1 VKGGKDL
8 KQVADR
14 ELLVVKGKM
23 VEIFTMEDNTYLAF
37 AHADYNAD
45 DEEAII
51 GMGEGDEKETAI
63 KLALQDLYIELKNT
77 R

>member
-1 VKGGKDL
+1 M
-8 KQVADR
+8 KQVVDR
-14 ELLVVKGKM
+14 ELLEVKGKI
-23 VEIFTMEDNTYLAF
+23 VEVFRMEDNTYQAF

>member
-1 VKGGKDL
+1 M

-45 DEEAII
+45 EDEETII
-51 GMGEGDEKETAI
+51 GMGEGDEKKTAI
-63 KLALQDLYIELKNT
+63 KLALQDLYIETKNT